1 MTGKQYEKIT
11 ELLTKILAEIKLTN
25 HKKFKSPVRAKK
37 FQIMRRLIYDMYYA
51 DEISVEIAERLLD
64 KLEKIRNKRR
74 RY

>member
-37 FQIMRRLIYDMYYA
+37 F
-51 DEISVEIAERLLD
+51 
-64 KLEKIRNKRR
+64 
-74 RY
+74 